1 MAFLRAK
8 TIIVRFGI
16 VFIALVHKDYHT
28 SGNIFFINQDTKGK
42 RLSYEVKQPSF
53 VRASVGQT
61 SSKTD
66 IVTVVSQLQYTCHF
80 GYSD

>member
-8 TIIVRFGI
+8 TISVRFGI

-28 SGNIFFINQDTKGK
+28 SSNIFYINQNG
-42 RLSYEVKQPSF
+42 LLFSYEVKQPSF
-53 VRASVGQT
+53 VRASIGQT

-66 IVTVVSQLQYTCHF
+66 RVTVVSQLQYTCHF

>member
-8 TIIVRFGI
+8 TISVHFGI

-28 SGNIFFINQDTKGK
+28 SGNIFYINPDTKGK
-42 RLSYEVKQPSF
+42 MVYCSRMKLKF

-61 SSKTD
+61 SLKTD
-66 IVTVVSQLQYTCHF
+66 RATVVSQLQYTCHF